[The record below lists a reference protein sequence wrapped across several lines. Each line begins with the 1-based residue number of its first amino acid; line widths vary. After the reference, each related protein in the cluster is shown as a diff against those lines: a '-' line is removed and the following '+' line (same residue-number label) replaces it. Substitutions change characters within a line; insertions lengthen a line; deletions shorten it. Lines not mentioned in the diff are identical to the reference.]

1 MVTELSPSTFSGIV
15 EDLTK
20 DVEGA
25 SLTERLLATPH
36 KFYVTPKDV
45 ARLSIFSDTNHVSLL
60 WSDILIVFDF
70 TLILI
75 LVTVIS

>member
-1 MVTELSPSTFSGIV
+1 MTELSPSTFSGIV
-15 EDLTK
+15 EDITK

-45 ARLSIFSDTNHVSLL
+45 ASVFSDTNHVSLL
-60 WSDILIVFDF
+60 WNDILIVFDF